1 MLGLWRW
8 GSRVAS
14 GRAYM
19 AQEIVVMSAY
29 AVAHIR
35 EVTMN
40 ADIVRYLTLI
50 DETLAPFHGR
60 FAVHGGTVEVL
71 EGEWPGHLLM
81 IEFPDREAA
90 GAWYRS
96 PAYQAIVQLRL
107 NNSIGDCILVDGVP
121 PEHRAT
127 DILDG

>member
-1 MLGLWRW
+1 
-8 GSRVAS
+8 
-14 GRAYM
+14 
-19 AQEIVVMSAY
+19 MSAY

-60 FAVHGGTVEVL
+60 FVVHGGTVELL
-71 EGEWPGHLLM
+71 EGEWPGHLVM
-81 IEFPDREAA
+81 IEFPDLASAR
-90 GAWYRS
+90 AWYRS
-96 PAYQAIVQLRL
+96 PAYQAIVRLRL
-107 NNSIGDCILVDGVP
+107 NNSTGSCILVDGVS